1 MRRFVQTVLAL
12 SSLVILLAA
21 APAAQ
26 TQVTVGASTSGRTSS
41 ALAGGEPLI
50 VPEPTSI
57 ALIGSGLLALGGVLK
72 RRMRR

>member
-12 SSLVILLAA
+12 SSLVILLAVA
-21 APAAQ
+21 AAAR
-26 TQVTVGASTSGRTSS
+26 TQVTGPACRTSS

-57 ALIGSGLLALGGVLK
+57 ALIGSGLLAIGGVLK
-72 RRMRR
+72 HRMRR